1 MVNDAI
7 GAILKALP
15 ATAGSFAGSQYPL
28 PIAQTFRGNEPMDLE
43 VIRRSLLDR
52 SNDDPQTILA
62 PLLMAA
68 EQIEA
73 ASPDN
78 GEYFLED
85 QKVQSIVFTGSKWRA
100 GWTLVLGNTENAAVV
115 KLLAERDFMVFT
127 DQPGIDGTV
136 FIGARDTSPIYFL
149 QLMVRYGL
157 IWGRIAPGKD
167 HEMGHYLE
175 RDMPGFLAVTE
186 DLSPVKYLITLGLM
200 KLGAPAVVPPTF
212 PFPYGTRVVA
222 RTPSEIVERGSR
234 FPNLRQRYYR
244 GEVVELPSFCN
255 PAWASEQFETETVL
269 GGDSHS
275 FFCVRPA
282 KKTPSKLTLIDG
294 NRAGVGIL
302 VEIADDGFSDEIA
315 QFVEGHAIKALN
327 YIKGVRVRLSDDSFA
342 LEFAHGAIPTDGQI
356 AEALIKGIR
365 VRFPGLRSIGV
376 TLIYDEAARRRE
388 AAVVRAYK
396 EERRRRVDAMTE
408 ANTEEFC
415 VCIECRTFSLVHTC
429 IATPEREPMCASRTY
444 ASIKAAARFD
454 SADVPWKRQ
463 SEKDIPLRSIIRKGA
478 VLDAERGEYQGCNE
492 AIAAMTSGQIDR
504 VFLHSLRDHPHT
516 SCGCFQTLAFWIPE
530 VSGIG
535 IMLRN
540 SKATEPR
547 GKTWSA
553 LANSAGGK
561 QTPGISG
568 VSLQYIRSPTF
579 LRGDGGL
586 GNVVWVDSALY
597 EKISG
602 LFAPSQ
608 KVATEKDVSD
618 VESLRSFVGR

>member
-1 MVNDAI
+1 MVRDAI
-7 GAILKALP
+7 EAILAALP
-15 ATAGSFAGSQYPL
+15 PTVGSFAGSQYPL
-28 PIAQTFRGNEPMDLE
+28 PVAQTFWGNEPIDLE
-43 VIRRSLLDR
+43 AIRRSLLER
-52 SNDDPQTILA
+52 TNDDPQTILT
-62 PLLMAA
+62 PLLIAA

-73 ASPDN
+73 VSPDKA
-78 GEYFLED
+78 EYFLDD

-100 GWTLVLGNTENAAVV
+100 GWALVLGNKGNTTVV
-115 KLLAERDFMVFT
+115 RLLAERDFMVFT
-127 DQPGIDGTV
+127 DQPGIEGAV
-136 FIGARDTSPIYFL
+136 FIGGRDTSPIYFL

-157 IWGRIAPGKD
+157 VWGRIAPGKD
-167 HEMGHYLE
+167 HEMGHFLE

-186 DLSPVKYLITLGLM
+186 DLPPVKYLVTLGLM

-255 PAWASEQFETETVL
+255 PAWASEQFEAETVL
-269 GGDSHS
+269 GGDSYS

-282 KKTPSKLTLIDG
+282 KKASAQLTLIDR
-294 NRAGVGIL
+294 NRAGIGIL
-302 VEIADDGFSDEIA
+302 VEIADAGFSDDIA
-315 QFVEGHAIKALN
+315 QFVEGYALKALSF
-327 YIKGVRVRLSDDSFA
+327 IKGVRARQSDELFA
-342 LEFAHGAIPTDGQI
+342 LEFAHGAMPSDGQI

-365 VRFPGLRSIGV
+365 VRFPGLQSIGV
-376 TLIYDEAARRRE
+376 TLIYDEETRKHE

-396 EERRRRVDAMTE
+396 EERRRRIDAMTE

-454 SADVPWKRQ
+454 SADVPWKRP

-478 VLDAERGEYQGCNE
+478 VLDAERGEYQGSNE
-492 AIAAMTSGQIDR
+492 AIAAMTSGQISR

-530 VSGIG
+530 VEGIG

-540 SKATEPR
+540 SKATEPG
-547 GKTWSA
+547 GKTWSM

-561 QTPGISG
+561 QTPGVSG

-586 GNVVWVDSALY
+586 ANVVWVDSALY

-602 LFAPSQ
+602 LLASSQ

-618 VESLRSFVGR
+618 VPSLRQFLGR